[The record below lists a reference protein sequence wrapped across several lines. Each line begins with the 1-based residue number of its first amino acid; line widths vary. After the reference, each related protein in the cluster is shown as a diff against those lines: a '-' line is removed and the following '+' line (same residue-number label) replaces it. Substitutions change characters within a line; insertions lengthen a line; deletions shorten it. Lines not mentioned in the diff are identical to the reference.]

1 MGLGPADHNCLGAM
15 VEARKKFHLVRPR
28 LSGIIRRVT
37 AVQGSSQEAWQG
49 DVTMM
54 VKRIVTNIAATDVSK
69 AKQFYVDILGLDIM
83 MDQGWIA
90 TFAARAKMA
99 PQISIA
105 TEGGSGTPVPDI
117 SVEVDDLEE
126 AKRRVLD
133 AGLAIEYGPAKEE
146 WGVRRFYVRD
156 PFGRLVNILS
166 HD

>member
-1 MGLGPADHNCLGAM
+1 MA
-15 VEARKKFHLVRPR
+15 
-28 LSGIIRRVT
+28 
-37 AVQGSSQEAWQG
+37 G

-54 VKRIVTNIAATDVSK
+54 VKRIVTNIAATEVSK
-69 AKQFYVDILGLDIM
+69 GKQFYVYSLRLDM
-83 MDQGWIA
+83 VMDQGLMR
-90 TFAARAKMA
+90 TFAASRAKMA
-99 PQISIA
+99 PPISIA

-146 WGVRRFYVRD
+146 WGARRFYVRD
-156 PFGRLVNILS
+156 PFGRLVNILA